1 VVSVTLRLIWDRA
14 GSGEPLL
21 LVHGIGTTHADF
33 AALRPSLEAEYDV
46 LAPDLPGHAES
57 PPLSTRPTVG
67 AITDAL
73 EADLDALGVE
83 RVHVLGSSIGARI
96 ALELAIRGR
105 ARSVVAIAPSGLGLP
120 SERVYQGAVMSTARV
135 LMRTIRPL
143 IDVAAQYPQ
152 GRALLLTNLRSAP
165 WLSSEAEARALG
177 DGFAD
182 SPDFWQQLWWAVLLD
197 VPLGL
202 EKISCPVVLAQGTV
216 DMMSTAQTLRYLAMI
231 PQSRF
236 QPLLGA
242 GHAPQS
248 DAPGAILGLV
258 RDATTAA

>member
-1 VVSVTLRLIWDRA
+1 
-14 GSGEPLL
+14 
-21 LVHGIGTTHADF
+21 
-33 AALRPSLEAEYDV
+33 
-46 LAPDLPGHAES
+46 
-57 PPLSTRPTVG
+57 
-67 AITDAL
+67 
-73 EADLDALGVE
+73 
-83 RVHVLGSSIGARI
+83 
-96 ALELAIRGR
+96 
-105 ARSVVAIAPSGLGLP
+105 
-120 SERVYQGAVMSTARV
+120 MSTARV

-202 EKISCPVVLAQGTV
+202 EKIKCPVVLAQGTV

-258 RDATTAA
+258 RDAATAA

>member
-1 VVSVTLRLIWDRA
+1 VVSVTLRLAWDRA

-21 LVHGIGTTHADF
+21 LLHGIGTTHADF
-33 AALRPSLEAEYDV
+33 AALRPGLDADYEV
-46 LAPDLPGHAES
+46 LAPDLPGHADS
-57 PPLSTRPTVG
+57 PPLSGRPSIG
-67 AITDAL
+67 AITDAI
-73 EADLDALGVE
+73 EADLDTLGLG

-105 ARSVVAIAPSGLGLP
+105 ARSIVAIAPSGLGLP
-120 SERVYQGAVMSTARV
+120 PERAYQGAVMSTARV
-135 LMRTIRPL
+135 LMQTIRPV
-143 IDVAAQYPQ
+143 IDVAARFPM
-152 GRALLLTNLRSAP
+152 GRALLLTNLRAAP

-182 SPDFWQQLWWAVLLD
+182 SPDFWQQLWWAVLMD

-202 EKISCPVVLAQGTV
+202 EKIECPVVLAQGTIDV
-216 DMMSTAQTLRYLAMI
+216 MSTGQTLRYLAMV
-231 PQSRF
+231 PGSRF

-258 RDATTAA
+258 REATAAA